1 MMTDREVWLKAMDI
15 VEKHGTV
22 ESASLVETLRT
33 VLGEEPERSDWAR
46 IAEAVDIIAE
56 STRQ

>member
-1 MMTDREVWLKAMDI
+1 MMSDREVWLKAMEI

-22 ESASLVETLRT
+22 ESASLIETLRT
-33 VLGEEPERSDWAR
+33 VLGEEPDRGDWGR

>member
-15 VEKHGTV
+15 VERHGTV

-56 STRQ
+56 SPRQ

>member
-15 VEKHGTV
+15 VERHGTV